1 MVERS
6 IVLRVTGLACHAVE
20 GLGCGSRI
28 APLFKQISDLAPDAK
43 TDHAGELVRFID
55 RGQVASVR
63 ARLTEL
69 GYNSEELSGAA
80 HSAALDRQWYAASD
94 LSREEAEVL
103 ASRIV
108 LAFARE
114 HAIDPAQAP
123 ALEQRVQGALFGCFT
138 GIVIPS
144 SAPSKSLPGA
154 CREAVAVAAAA
165 DGLIGAGAAAELGV
179 FVERWLARPLRPDGP
194 E

>member
-1 MVERS
+1 MPERY

-28 APLFKQISDLAPDAK
+28 APLFKRIADLAPDTK
-43 TDHAGELVRFID
+43 TDHAGELLRFVD
-55 RGQVASVR
+55 RGQSADVR
-63 ARLTEL
+63 ARLMAL
-69 GYNSEELSGAA
+69 GYGSEELAGGTQAKALESG
-80 HSAALDRQWYAASD
+80 WYAASD
-94 LSREEAEVL
+94 LSREEAQVL
-103 ASRIV
+103 ASKIV
-108 LAFARE
+108 PAFAKE

-138 GIVIPS
+138 GIAIPS

-165 DGLIGAGAAAELGV
+165 DGLVGAAAAADLGD
-179 FVERWLARPLRPDGP
+179 FVERWLART
-194 E
+194 